1 MLTDRAQPPA
11 RLLVSST
18 IVTIALAL
26 TGCGHPDRANIE
38 LRKQKQAL
46 ESKLEMLQRE
56 RAADAATIRS
66 LESRATT
73 VPVLPN
79 ERLAKLF
86 TVHGLSL
93 GRLTAA
99 ADLDPQKPGDEGLKV
114 YVVPTDDDGQPLKAA
129 GSFIV
134 EAFDLAKSGDNRV
147 GRWHFSADQARQNW
161 YSLLTLYTY
170 ILPCPW
176 QTGAPQHS
184 QLTLRV
190 SFTDELTHR
199 TFTAQK
205 ILKLPPGPAR

>member
-1 MLTDRAQPPA
+1 MPDDRAQSA
-11 RLLVSST
+11 VRLLALCA
-18 IVTIALAL
+18 IVAAALA
-26 TGCGHPDRANIE
+26 GCGHPDQANIE

-46 ESKLEMLQRE
+46 ESKLETMQRE

-73 VPVLPN
+73 VPVLPE

-134 EAFDLAKSGDNRV
+134 EAFDLARSGVNRV
-147 GRWHFSADQARQNW
+147 GRWEFTADQARQNW

-176 QTGAPQHS
+176 QSGPPEHP

-205 ILKLPPGPAR
+205 ILKITPQSTR